1 MPFAAVSVHRPV
13 LTPLHVSLFLRDCP
27 ALKITG
33 LQVVLDNGHRMP
45 KTYLFQAPP
54 FFFPGFLVSCNF
66 FATLIRLLNVVTIA
80 FRPRLPTFPRRYLAC
95 PDLTVYRIG
104 IG

>member
-1 MPFAAVSVHRPV
+1 MPFAVVSVHRPV
-13 LTPLHVSLFLRDCP
+13 LTPLHVSLFLRDCLTLP
-27 ALKITG
+27 IAG
-33 LQVVLDNGHRMP
+33 LQAVLGTGHRMP

-54 FFFPGFLVSCNF
+54 FFGFLVSF
-66 FATLIRLLNVVTIA
+66 SFLATLFRLLNVVTIA
-80 FRPRLPTFPRRYLAC
+80 FRPRLPTFQRRYLAC